1 MPASSIDAIN
11 SWGIYLIASAVLVSA
26 LLPPLLGAAR
36 DSRKGA
42 DWRVADG
49 IQHQLDALRPGIT
62 LSLSYGSWPSADSV
76 QLDGKEISMDYGNGT
91 VSLPSL
97 WNLPITTLKPSV
109 VYRVWL
115 EGDNVRLNTIG

>member
-26 LLPPLLGAAR
+26 LLPPLLGAAG

-49 IQHQLDALRPGIT
+49 IQHALDSLRPGIT
-62 LSLSYGSWPSADSV
+62 LSLSYGSWPLADTV
-76 QLDGKEISMDYGNGT
+76 QLDGREISIDYGNGT
-91 VSLPSL
+91 IRLPSL
-97 WNLPITTLKPSV
+97 WNLPFTTLAPSG

-115 EGDNVRLNTIG
+115 EGDNVRVSAIG